1 MDDVERDDAEI
12 GACTMS
18 HGISSSY
25 CPWKGCDDDEMIGSS
40 ASCSS
45 LSIELKLQSDRM
57 KSGRNERLSSHV
69 AIGE

>member
-25 CPWKGCDDDEMIGSS
+25 CPWRGCDDYEMIGSS
-40 ASCSS
+40 HLVLHFQSNRSCKVM
-45 LSIELKLQSDRM
+45 E
-57 KSGRNERLSSHV
+57 
-69 AIGE
+69 